1 MKGTGNS
8 VRDAVA
14 SAAMKAKAEKDL
26 KVVAERSWGKFCAGR
41 RLAELAR
48 EAGIDGR
55 TLARA
60 MYAHGWRSR

>member
-1 MKGTGNS
+1 MRTGNS

-14 SAAMKAKAEKDL
+14 SAALKAKAGKDL
-26 KVVAERSWGKFCAGR
+26 KAIAERSWEKFCAGR

-48 EAGIDGR
+48 ETGIDGR